1 MVRLKYLLLPI
12 AGALSAFLSFVI
24 AAPYIKT
31 LNRPWLKPDDP
42 VAHFTYG
49 TLWTNV
55 QHAAFGA
62 LLCGSF
68 CLILEL
74 GRRSWLKVLQSTLL
88 GSVIGAIANSCADSG
103 ADLIGISAMRTSGIA
118 GQFLGEIAW
127 CILVPMALA
136 FSITLAIGPTKQRV
150 ARAIFATV
158 VAAPFTFIG
167 RIAGSIIGA
176 IMMVAKMG
184 IGDVTKIA
192 AAQDMT
198 QSVPVWLVT
207 AVFAGIALGLTM
219 MISDKVS
226 RKGSLRLVYGRKEFK
241 DWSLDHTANR
251 IGSSEVEIP
260 IRGFKGVEPVHACI
274 FRQGNQF
281 IFDSQHFPGFVNGQP
296 VSQAPLNHGDM
307 IQLGEAQLVFYAAG
321 AVRNQPR
328 QHIQPQFQPQ
338 YQPQVMPQNVGVQPG
353 IHPHGQM
360 PIPQSQVAP
369 TNNVNPITPAPGL
382 QQFSLIDIA
391 GKDFLLSQGSN
402 TIGRE
407 VGNTVC
413 FAANTTVSRS
423 HAQITIDSNGVT
435 LFDLGSANGTQVNGS
450 RVMGSIQIQD
460 GDTVDFGSARLVFRS
475 VQTP

>member
-24 AAPYIKT
+24 AAPYIKS
-31 LNRPWLKPDDP
+31 LNRPGLKPDDP

-103 ADLIGISAMRTSGIA
+103 ADLIGISAMRTSGID

-127 CILVPMALA
+127 CILAPMALA

-184 IGDVTKIA
+184 IGDVTKMA

-226 RKGSLRLVYGRKEFK
+226 RKGSLRLVFGRKEFK

-296 VSQAPLNHGDM
+296 VSQAHLNHGDM

-328 QHIQPQFQPQ
+328 QYI
-338 YQPQVMPQNVGVQPG
+338 QPQVMPPNYGVQP
-353 IHPHGQM
+353 PVTPQGQI
-360 PIPQSQVAP
+360 PIQQAP
-369 TNNVNPITPAPGL
+369 LIPTASPNIDGPSTE
-382 QQFSLIDIA
+382 SKTYCLIDIA
-391 GKDFLLSQGSN
+391 GNDFLLSQGLN

>member
-24 AAPYIKT
+24 AAPYIKS
-31 LNRPWLKPDDP
+31 LNRPWLKVGDP

-49 TLWTNV
+49 TVWTNV

-68 CLILEL
+68 CFILES
-74 GRRSWLKVLQSTLL
+74 GRRSWPKVLQATLL

-103 ADLIGISAMRTSGIA
+103 ADLIGISAMRTSGSA

-127 CILVPMALA
+127 CILVPIALA
-136 FSITLAIGPTKQRV
+136 SSITLAIGPTKQRV

-184 IGDVTKIA
+184 IGDVTKMA

-226 RKGSLRLVYGRKEFK
+226 RKGSIRLVYGRKEFK

-281 IFDSQHFPGFVNGQP
+281 ILDSQHFPGFVNGQP

-328 QHIQPQFQPQ
+328 QYIQPQMMPQ
-338 YQPQVMPQNVGVQPG
+338 NYGVQPQVAPQ
-353 IHPHGQM
+353 GQM
-360 PIPQSQVAP
+360 PIQQAP
-369 TNNVNPITPAPGL
+369 IVPTGNPNMVVPANVSKTYC
-382 QQFSLIDIA
+382 LIDIA
-391 GKDFLLSQGSN
+391 GKEFALATGPN

-407 VGNTVC
+407 IGNSIS
-413 FAANTTVSRS
+413 FPSNSTVSRS
-423 HAQITIDSNGVT
+423 HAQITVDLNGVT
-435 LFDLGSANGTQVNGS
+435 LVDLGSANGTGVNGNKVVGPVS
-450 RVMGSIQIQD
+450 LQD
-460 GDTVDFGSARLVFRS
+460 GDAIDFGSTRLIYR
-475 VQTP
+475 TLTKT